1 MYLKLQDHDG
11 AGSTGEATL
20 LSALVDSQGY
30 WHANLGNAR
39 LSDLSDSFSYSASG
53 DELLIEVQGAGTAT
67 LTVDTA
73 NDARAPEIRLASEPT
88 SITVGRVGAVREPPT
103 RPTSLGMA
111 LGLLALTL
119 LAGVVLTRRRL

>member
-1 MYLKLQDHDG
+1 MYLKVQDHDG

-53 DELLIEVQGAGTAT
+53 DELVIEVHHTAGMVRQTI
-67 LTVDTA
+67 DIA
-73 NDARAPEIRLASEPT
+73 NDSQAPEIRLASEPT
-88 SITVGRVGAVREPPT
+88 SITVNGVKSISTQPST
-103 RPTSLGMA
+103 LGMA
-111 LGLLALTL
+111 LGLLVLTL
-119 LAGVVLTRRRL
+119 LVGVVITRRRL

>member
-1 MYLKLQDHDG
+1 MYLKVQDHDG
-11 AGSTGEATL
+11 AGSKGEATL
-20 LSALVDSQGY
+20 LSALVDQEGY

-88 SITVGRVGAVREPPT
+88 TITVAIFDS
-103 RPTSLGMA
+103 TSNKA
-111 LGLLALTL
+111 SWLGLVLAALTV
-119 LAGVVLTRRRL
+119 LAAALIIRRRG